1 MNQEEHKQ
9 ELIPLKPVCQISQIK
24 NTTYV
29 VTGTY
34 VGDSSLDTKITNILR
49 REMEDVDARTYGT

>member
-1 MNQEEHKQ
+1 MNNENRHEEP
-9 ELIPLKPVCQISQIK
+9 IPLKPICQVSRIK

-34 VGDSSLDTKITNILR
+34 TGDIPLDTKITNILK
-49 REMEDVDARTYGT
+49 REIGETDERFYGT

>member
-1 MNQEEHKQ
+1 MNQEDRNQ
-9 ELIPLKPVCQISQIK
+9 EPVPLKPICQISKIK

-34 VGDSSLDTKITNILR
+34 AGNSSIETKITNILR
-49 REMEDVDARTYGT
+49 RKMEEVDARTYGT